1 MEVTNVD
8 TKDIDL
14 KKELEEKINALEIE
28 TNENFNLRERITDLE
43 EAVRSR
49 DTVIYNLA
57 VKLSQL

>member
-28 TNENFNLRERITDLE
+28 TNENLNLRERITDLE
-43 EAVRSR
+43 EAIRSR